1 MSVRDSS
8 AFSDTL
14 YSLLYP
20 DGIENNWWN
29 WARNRVIL
37 YYMNKFR
44 QEPLLDV
51 GCGRG
56 VVTCFLKSH
65 GWNVEGIELGNTTP
79 LCEGNFYYGR
89 DIFSLP
95 EEKRQQFR
103 SVSLFDVIEHIDD
116 PVVFL
121 AEIRRFFRSL
131 KYVYITVP
139 ARMELWSRFDDDV
152 GHKRRYTL
160 KSLSEHA
167 DLSGYSVVF
176 SRYFFHSLYLP
187 IMLLKSRRSAKM
199 SVPRSSLFLLLH
211 RLVGFFFFVEG
222 IILPGKIPGSSIFA
236 IFEPKKF

>member
-1 MSVRDSS
+1 MDKRDSGV
-8 AFSDTL
+8 FSDTL
-14 YSLLYP
+14 YYLLYP

-29 WARNRVIL
+29 WARNRIIL

-56 VVTCFLKSH
+56 VVTCFLKSR
-65 GWNVEGIELGNTTP
+65 GWNVEGIELGNTSP
-79 LCEGNFYYGR
+79 LCEGNFHYGK

-95 EEKRQQFR
+95 EEKRELFR

-116 PVVFL
+116 PVDFL
-121 AEIRRFFRSL
+121 AKIRNFFHNL

-139 ARMELWSRFDDDV
+139 ARMELWSRFDDEV

-167 DLSGYSVVF
+167 DLSGYSIVF

-187 IMLLKSRRSAKM
+187 IMLLRSRRSAKM
-199 SVPRSSLFLLLH
+199 SVPKSPLFLVLH

-222 IILPGKIPGSSIFA
+222 ITLPGKIPGSSIFA
-236 IFEPKKF
+236 VFEPKKF